1 MLLRIALYLP
11 AESFE
16 IAHTRP
22 LNLDDISGLL
32 VTMSVDP
39 YHAVQ
44 QEVQGALQTA
54 SQLHS
59 SFLRI
64 RNMARSD
71 SEELMWA
78 RNEVCI
84 TPPFPSPLLLHYRNA
99 AESNTFHARS

>member
-1 MLLRIALYLP
+1 
-11 AESFE
+11 
-16 IAHTRP
+16 
-22 LNLDDISGLL
+22 
-32 VTMSVDP
+32 MSIDP

-44 QEVQGALQTA
+44 QEVQTSLQAA

-84 TPPFPSPLLLHYRNA
+84 RCCIYAWDHCSLRVQQLKGTLATLEADLEDLE
-99 AESNTFHARS
+99 ESVK